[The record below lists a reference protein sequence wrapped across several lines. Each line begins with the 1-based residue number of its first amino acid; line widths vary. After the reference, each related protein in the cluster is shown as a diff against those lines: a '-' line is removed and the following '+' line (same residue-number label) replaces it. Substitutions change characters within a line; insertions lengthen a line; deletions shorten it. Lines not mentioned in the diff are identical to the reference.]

1 MPFIFVVLMI
11 LWAVFNM
18 ISRQTNGKQQ
28 QANRNAASKPASPV
42 KQNAPAPGAPVRKM
56 FSQQLPPREQIHEK
70 PHTPTPLEAHMHT
83 PVMDAEGEGFEGQDC
98 CHEYMLEDTPL
109 QEETIL
115 PAENE
120 EAKERANALLQ
131 GVIFSEILGR
141 RPVKR
146 YGGKHA

>member
-1 MPFIFVVLMI
+1 
-11 LWAVFNM
+11 
-18 ISRQTNGKQQ
+18 
-28 QANRNAASKPASPV
+28 
-42 KQNAPAPGAPVRKM
+42 
-56 FSQQLPPREQIHEK
+56 
-70 PHTPTPLEAHMHT
+70 
-83 PVMDAEGEGFEGQDC
+83 
-98 CHEYMLEDTPL
+98 MLEDTPL